1 MVTFS
6 TKKFFDKKDYHKIMI
21 KEDAGECRKTTE
33 YFQKERKKIF
43 WYLMLI
49 TFPLSLAQWSVS
61 SWDASFREGTSS
73 FAHRDMSFLR
83 MKNQQIHFK
92 SH

>member
-1 MVTFS
+1 
-6 TKKFFDKKDYHKIMI
+6 MI
-21 KEDAGECRKTTE
+21 KQGAWECRKTIV
-33 YFQKERKKIF
+33 YFEKERKKIF
-43 WYLMLI
+43 WYLML

-73 FAHRDMSFLR
+73 FAQRDMSFLR

-92 SH
+92 FH

>member
-1 MVTFS
+1 
-6 TKKFFDKKDYHKIMI
+6 
-21 KEDAGECRKTTE
+21 
-33 YFQKERKKIF
+33 
-43 WYLMLI
+43 MLI

-73 FAHRDMSFLR
+73 FAQRDISFLR

-92 SH
+92 SR